1 MQVNYLQ
8 SLLCVEY
15 LRTWVK
21 YDAQNKWKERHK
33 NGIILRKCYRRT
45 GIYAIV
51 KTWLIFILYHIADCK
66 LALLNGRVDLNNY
79 NYTFI
84 IL

>member
-1 MQVNYLQ
+1 M
-8 SLLCVEY
+8 
-15 LRTWVK
+15 WVK
-21 YDAQNKWKERHK
+21 YDDQIKWKERHK

-45 GIYAIV
+45 GIYVIV
-51 KTWLIFILYHIADCK
+51 KIGLIFILYNIADGK
-66 LALLNGRVDLNNY
+66 SALLNGRVDANNY